1 MKNSKSEAIF
11 VAKYSSFLVLDDD
24 LWLPGPAVL
33 QSCEVDLGDVT
44 EEQRLVAGGV
54 MVRADGVVV
63 TWKNKMI
70 KKIRACSSFRC
81 Y

>member
-1 MKNSKSEAIF
+1 M
-11 VAKYSSFLVLDDD
+11 LDDD

-70 KKIRACSSFRC
+70 KKIRDVINSRIRIEIHL
-81 Y
+81 